1 MPGLCAL
8 CLFLEPAWHAIAQTT
23 GSNVMVVPL
32 RISTPET
39 VTADP
44 DTATV
49 LPIEIAPT
57 EALPPKAFVRLKGL
71 PLSASLTEGYAV
83 APGSWAV
90 SLKALPDLKA
100 NLPPMPAGRT
110 TVVVQLVSVDGAVLT
125 ETQMTLVFRAVEQ
138 ATSVPKIGP
147 PPARLAPAEPPKQ
160 LLPPP
165 PELSKEDRQRAE
177 KMVAQGDRF
186 LDSGNVAVA
195 RQFYQRAADAGLA
208 IGAMKLAATFDAVEL
223 DRMGVQGVLPSP
235 ADAKRWYERAR
246 ALGAREADERLAR
259 LGGS

>member
-8 CLFLEPAWHAIAQTT
+8 CLSLEPAWHAFAQTT

-32 RISTPET
+32 RITTPAT

-44 DTATV
+44 NTATV

-57 EALPPKAFVRLKGL
+57 DALPPKAFVRLKGL
-71 PLSASLTEGYAV
+71 PLSASLTEGHAV

-110 TVVVQLVSVDGAVLT
+110 TIVVQLVSVEGAVLT
-125 ETQMTLVFRAVEQ
+125 ETQMTLVFTATEQ
-138 ATSVPKIGP
+138 AVSVPKAGPVPARPPAAAP
-147 PPARLAPAEPPKQ
+147 PPQ
-160 LLPPP
+160 IPPP
-165 PELSKEDRQRAE
+165 PEISKEERQRAE
-177 KMVAQGDRF
+177 KLIAQGDRF

-195 RQFYQRAADAGLA
+195 RQFYQRAADAGFA
-208 IGAMKLAATFDAVEL
+208 VGAMKLAATYDAQEL
-223 DRMGVQGVLPSP
+223 ERLGVQGVQPSP

-246 ALGAREADERLAR
+246 ALGAREADAHLAR